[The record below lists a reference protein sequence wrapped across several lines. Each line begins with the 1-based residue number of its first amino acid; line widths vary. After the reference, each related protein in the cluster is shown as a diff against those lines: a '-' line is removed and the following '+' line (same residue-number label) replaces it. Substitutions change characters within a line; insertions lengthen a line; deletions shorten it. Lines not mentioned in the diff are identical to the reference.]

1 MKKSLL
7 VCIHSLDLCF
17 PQSQNYKKKILVE
30 ICPRSPRDICYMDP
44 IFPYIY
50 SLIQILGGG
59 ARDDDRMLME
69 KDHKII
75 SHKGCVTLWP
85 CHLHQKVS

>member
-1 MKKSLL
+1 MGSLLLASLLYFFGGMKKSLL

-30 ICPRSPRDICYMDP
+30 ICPCSPRDICYMDP

-50 SLIQILGGG
+50 NLIKSSVVV
-59 ARDDDRMLME
+59 LMMMIE
-69 KDHKII
+69 
-75 SHKGCVTLWP
+75 C
-85 CHLHQKVS
+85 